1 MYQNNTWLAIAFI
14 TIALL
19 MLPACTVTS
28 SHTYTESEDIDAF
41 PESIRGV
48 IESGESVYVFYRGV
62 SRKLRITGYEENN
75 FLVGTDVL
83 SGQNIKIPL
92 DDIKRMRVK
101 REKTVTEETFTPVY
115 LLQGAAVK
123 SLQFLLEHPFI
134 DPHVLDSY
142 PRALINLS
150 IITAQDADRYYTR
163 EIGPVEVTIGQFPK
177 IDRLERELERGVST
191 TNDVE
196 RVLGKP
202 SGYGRALSG
211 IDGIHRDVWYY
222 EETEASVIDSK
233 SYTTRMHID
242 QQILMIFFRED
253 KLDGFQWFSNA
264 VAAKFTKPG
273 LTGDTKTGVGE

>member
-1 MYQNNTWLAIAFI
+1 MYQNNTWLAIVFI

-48 IESGESVYVFYRGV
+48 IESGENVYVFYRGV

-101 REKTVTEETFTPVY
+101 REKTVTEETSNPVY

-123 SLQFLLEHPFI
+123 SLQYLSDMPFI
-134 DPHVLDSY
+134 PPGFDSY
-142 PRALINLS
+142 STGLATLFVMSAPLES
-150 IITAQDADRYYTR
+150 YYESYYAR
-163 EIGPVEVTIGQFPK
+163 EIEPVTIGQFPK

-222 EETEASVIDSK
+222 EETEASVIDLK
-233 SYTTRMHID
+233 SYSTRMHID
-242 QQILMIFFRED
+242 QKILMIFFRED